1 MKIRPWNL
9 VVTTSCTWGTSSS
22 PNLAPSVRE
31 RVCVLTSYCYW
42 FPRFMRHKTLT
53 FHLSD
58 LALSWTPGSNI
69 SDITQSIVFLN
80 TEFST
85 QGFLFFLYK
94 GWNVMLPSLHFRP
107 SIYTVRDSYWL
118 TFSHRSGIVSVRSE
132 HRFNIWNNEWMS
144 CDPAQLHDRFTRKK
158 IHTESADWHLFSS
171 FISTVITHQKKRNF
185 CITFKHH
192 HLIRY

>member
-22 PNLAPSVRE
+22 PNLVPSVRE

-42 FPRFMRHKTLT
+42 FPRCMRHKTLT

-85 QGFLFFLYK
+85 QGFSFFFTKDEMRCSYHFTF
-94 GWNVMLPSLHFRP
+94 VLPSTQWETHIDLHFP
-107 SIYTVRDSYWL
+107 
-118 TFSHRSGIVSVRSE
+118 
-132 HRFNIWNNEWMS
+132 
-144 CDPAQLHDRFTRKK
+144 
-158 IHTESADWHLFSS
+158 TEVKLPLWDL
-171 FISTVITHQKKRNF
+171 STI
-185 CITFKHH
+185 
-192 HLIRY
+192 